1 MRGWRRHSTPWG
13 SADVAGRKF
22 DVKQAAEAAEC
33 HPETI
38 RRAIRAKELL
48 ATREPT
54 KRGRDYVI
62 LAADLKTFIEKR
74 RVG

>member
-1 MRGWRRHSTPWG
+1 M
-13 SADVAGRKF
+13 AAGRKLS
-22 DVKQAAEAAEC
+22 VEQAATQLGC

-54 KRGRDYVI
+54 KRGRGYVI
-62 LAADLKTFIEKR
+62 LAADLASFAEKR

>member
-1 MRGWRRHSTPWG
+1 MARMLN
-13 SADVAGRKF
+13 VI
-22 DVKQAAEAAEC
+22 EAAKAAGC

-54 KRGRDYVI
+54 KRGRGFLISVT
-62 LAADLKTFIEKR
+62 DLNAFLER
-74 RVG
+74 RRLG

>member
-1 MRGWRRHSTPWG
+1 MGG
-13 SADVAGRKF
+13 ARKLT
-22 DVKQAAEAAEC
+22 VEQAAETAGC

-54 KRGRDYVI
+54 KRGRGYVI
-62 LAADLKTFIEKR
+62 LAADLNSFIEKR

>member
-1 MRGWRRHSTPWG
+1 MN
-13 SADVAGRKF
+13 GRKLT
-22 DVKQAAEAAEC
+22 VSQAAVTAEC

-38 RRAIRAKELL
+38 RRAIRRRELL

-54 KRGRDYVI
+54 KRGRGFVI
-62 LAADLKTFIEKR
+62 LAADLASFIEKR

>member
-1 MRGWRRHSTPWG
+1 MTQKARQLS
-13 SADVAGRKF
+13 VA
-22 DVKQAAEAAEC
+22 AAAVTAEC

-38 RRAIRAKELL
+38 RRAIRSKELL

-54 KRGRDYVI
+54 KRGRGFVI
-62 LAADLKTFIEKR
+62 LAADLSSWLEKR

>member
-1 MRGWRRHSTPWG
+1 MTARKL
-13 SADVAGRKF
+13 DVT
-22 DVKQAAEAAEC
+22 EAAETAKC

-38 RRAIRAKELL
+38 RRAIRRKELL

-54 KRGRDYVI
+54 KRGRGFVI
-62 LAADLKTFIEKR
+62 TATDLASWLEKR

>member
-1 MRGWRRHSTPWG
+1 VVGQRKL
-13 SADVAGRKF
+13 DVE
-22 DVKQAAEAAEC
+22 QAAKVAEC

-38 RRAIRAKELL
+38 RRAIRRKELL

-54 KRGRDYVI
+54 KRGRGYVI
-62 LAADLKTFIEKR
+62 LVADLANFMEKR

>member
-1 MRGWRRHSTPWG
+1 MMS
-13 SADVAGRKF
+13 V
-22 DVKQAAEAAEC
+22 VEAARAAEC

-48 ATREPT
+48 AQREPT
-54 KRGRDYVI
+54 KRGRGFLI
-62 LAADLKTFIEKR
+62 SPADLNAFLEKR

>member
-1 MRGWRRHSTPWG
+1 MVRMLNVT
-13 SADVAGRKF
+13 
-22 DVKQAAEAAEC
+22 EAAKAAHC

-54 KRGRDYVI
+54 KRGRGFVI
-62 LAADLKTFIEKR
+62 SVTDLAAFLEKR

>member
-1 MRGWRRHSTPWG
+1 MRQRQFTVLT
-13 SADVAGRKF
+13 AAT
-22 DVKQAAEAAEC
+22 QAKC

-54 KRGRDYVI
+54 KRGRGYVI
-62 LAADLKTFIEKR
+62 LAADLAAFMEKR
-74 RVG
+74 RIG

>member
-1 MRGWRRHSTPWG
+1 MASTRQMNVTE
-13 SADVAGRKF
+13 AAKVAG
-22 DVKQAAEAAEC
+22 C

-54 KRGRDYVI
+54 KRGRGFVI
-62 LAADLKTFIEKR
+62 TAPDLATFLEKR

>member
-1 MRGWRRHSTPWG
+1 MGPQRRLSV
-13 SADVAGRKF
+13 D
-22 DVKQAAEAAEC
+22 EAAVTADC

-38 RRAIRAKELL
+38 RRAIRRRELL

-54 KRGRDYVI
+54 KRGRGYVI
-62 LAADLKTFIEKR
+62 LAADLHSFIEKR

>member
-1 MRGWRRHSTPWG
+1 MRPRTLT
-13 SADVAGRKF
+13 V
-22 DVKQAAEAAEC
+22 QEAATTASC

-54 KRGRDYVI
+54 KRGRGFVI
-62 LAADLKTFIEKR
+62 LAADLASWLEKR
-74 RVG
+74 RVS

>member
-1 MRGWRRHSTPWG
+1 MPAKAHTYSTE
-13 SADVAGRKF
+13 
-22 DVKQAAEAAEC
+22 QAAAKVGC
-33 HPETI
+33 NPETI

-54 KRGRDYVI
+54 KRGRGYTI
-62 LAADLKTFIEKR
+62 LAADLASWLDKR